1 MQIVCALKYSSDD
14 VVTFDPEKVIAK
26 LRVAFPE
33 AEVDPADQA
42 AAEVERVR
50 QFAESESDADPHVRS
65 TMLRQIQ
72 GKARRN
78 GPVYSFG
85 LAGVTGT
92 AGRYSVSF
100 LSDTEIELSLRQRIV
115 AFLESLGVGTVT
127 VR

>member
-1 MQIVCALKYSSDD
+1 MFDANCLARLKYSSDD

-72 GKARRN
+72 VKRGIM
-78 GPVYSFG
+78 G
-85 LAGVTGT
+85 LSIHSGSQA
-92 AGRYSVSF
+92 
-100 LSDTEIELSLRQRIV
+100 
-115 AFLESLGVGTVT
+115 
-127 VR
+127 